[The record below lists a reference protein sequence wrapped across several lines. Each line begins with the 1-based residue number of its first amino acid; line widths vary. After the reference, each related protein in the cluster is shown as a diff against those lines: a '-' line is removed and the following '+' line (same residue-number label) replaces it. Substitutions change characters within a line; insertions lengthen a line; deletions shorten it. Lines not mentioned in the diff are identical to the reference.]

1 VNTALAMQG
10 ELAVPGMCEKVEAV
24 LPSGLVHCAEIRL
37 VRPCGP
43 GSYTSRHVSPM
54 KVVGPNKYVLVRI
67 DYRAAQRGA
76 GTRVSAQQIVE
87 GFGRTAAECIAFGSG
102 AQSVDMLRWAGC
114 GVSMGGVEVPSV
126 TAAAADV
133 ATLGV
138 PGVSIYDALHFG

>member
-1 VNTALAMQG
+1 
-10 ELAVPGMCEKVEAV
+10 
-24 LPSGLVHCAEIRL
+24 
-37 VRPCGP
+37 
-43 GSYTSRHVSPM
+43 M